1 MKVRE
6 VQEKLLG
13 AKKNCIDF
21 WVINDEYSET
31 EPVRLSFIAVHQ
43 HAVIDI
49 GNQNEK
55 FYM

>member
-21 WVINDEYSET
+21 WDIN
-31 EPVRLSFIAVHQ
+31 
-43 HAVIDI
+43 
-49 GNQNEK
+49 NQFKKKVLLGCPNFK
-55 FYM
+55 GGGGGGSA